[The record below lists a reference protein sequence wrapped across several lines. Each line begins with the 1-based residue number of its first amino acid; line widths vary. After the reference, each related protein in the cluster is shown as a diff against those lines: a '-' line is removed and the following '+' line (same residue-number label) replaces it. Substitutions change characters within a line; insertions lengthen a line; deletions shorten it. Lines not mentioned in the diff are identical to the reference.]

1 MKQISDFP
9 EYVEQTESR
18 RQRRLGPTA
27 FDEPAELMETRI
39 GLVIESLEDITEEV
53 RGVCETARDR
63 TPSENK
69 ELVKNELR
77 RVLVWLDA
85 W

>member
-1 MKQISDFP
+1 MRVPDFP
-9 EYVEQTESR
+9 EYVEQTESFG
-18 RQRRLGPTA
+18 QRRLGPTA

-53 RGVCETARDR
+53 RGVHETARDR

>member
-1 MKQISDFP
+1 M
-9 EYVEQTESR
+9 
-18 RQRRLGPTA
+18 RQRRIGPTT
-27 FDEPAELMETRI
+27 FDEPAELMETRV

-53 RGVCETARDR
+53 RGVYETSRDR
-63 TPSENK
+63 TPCENK

>member
-1 MKQISDFP
+1 M
-9 EYVEQTESR
+9 ET
-18 RQRRLGPTA
+18 T
-27 FDEPAELMETRI
+27 EPAELMETRI